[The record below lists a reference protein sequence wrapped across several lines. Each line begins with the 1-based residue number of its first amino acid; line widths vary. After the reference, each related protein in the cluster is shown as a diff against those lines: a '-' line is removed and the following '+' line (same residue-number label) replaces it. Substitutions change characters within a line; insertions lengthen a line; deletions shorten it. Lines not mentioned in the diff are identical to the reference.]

1 MPEPLARPTLSRITL
16 RGALFA
22 FGALLVGINVVSAL
36 WTIRIDRVR
45 VEGDALRNFSNLTA
59 LLAEQTARSLE
70 SVELLLD
77 AAVSDMKA
85 TGIGELAAR
94 EARLKDRI
102 SGIPQV
108 RSLLLLGPDGR
119 VLVDTAGDIPAG
131 LDMSDRSYFTTHREG
146 AAGGRFVS
154 EPFEGRASG
163 HWEFVVSERIAG
175 SAGRFAGVLA
185 AKVDVAY
192 FDRLYRMLDIGGGG
206 FVGLMTAGGTPI
218 TRVPGPREAFGAL
231 VPEPA
236 EVLAALKRDG
246 RFAGWSLGPDQ
257 PEPARVLISA
267 AAIPDLPLTV
277 VVGAPE
283 RAVLAPWR
291 EEAVR
296 IGVRTLL
303 TSAAMLALIALAA
316 RELARRAAADE
327 RVRQSEERYALA
339 VAGANDGIWDRDLVG
354 DRMYYSRRALELL
367 GIDPSLEG
375 FRSVEEWERLIHF
388 HPEDTPRRQATI
400 EAHIAG
406 ETPFYE
412 GEWRVRHADGAYRWV
427 KSHGLCIRDEQDR
440 ATRFAGSLT
449 DIEERKRHEETL
461 RARQEML
468 DLAQQAAKAAA
479 FKWRIG
485 AGTAANRWSPELEPM
500 HGLAPGTYDGTYE
513 TWKRLVHPED
523 RPAVEA
529 ALQRAEA
536 TGDVAAEYRVA
547 HPDGSVHWLQLK
559 GRLLPDADGRPGR
572 MVGFVL
578 DVTDRRQAEAELRR
592 QTALLDELF
601 ESAPEAVV
609 FLDLDGRVIR
619 ANREFTA
626 MFGYAA
632 EEAAGREMFALI
644 VPEDQLEDARAL
656 QKAYRAGAPVAA
668 ECERRRKDGVRIH
681 VSLTVSPVTL
691 GGKLIGLYANYRD
704 ITERKLAEAE
714 QARLQTRLRQAEKME
729 AVGRLAGGI
738 AHDFNNILGGIL
750 GYGEM
755 VEADAADGTPMKRYG
770 RNILT
775 GANRARDLVDQI
787 LTYSRSQNAHRAP
800 VQIDRT
806 VRETLE
812 LVRGSLDSGIALEL
826 ALPATPLVVVGDPT
840 QLHQIVMNLCT
851 NAIQAMS
858 SSGTL
863 RVALEPAD
871 VAAERVLAHGTLAPG
886 RYVRLTVADT
896 GSGMEP
902 ATLARIFE
910 PFFTTKEVGRGTG
923 LGLSLVYGIVT
934 DSGGAINVAS
944 APGRGSTFEIYL
956 PRAEAQVIVVEAA
969 DGPVPRGRGE
979 RVLLVDDEEPLMI
992 MTAEVLA
999 QLGYEAAP
1007 FTDGRAA
1014 LHAFEKAPEAFQLVL
1029 TDEVMPALTGTELA
1043 RRVRRLRPDL
1053 PVVLVSGYSGPIL
1066 TQQALGA
1073 GVSELLK
1080 KPVQSRE
1087 LAAALARALRR
1098 AA

>member
-1 MPEPLARPTLSRITL
+1 MRPALARPSRSRITL
-16 RGALFA
+16 RGVLFA
-22 FGALLVGINVVSAL
+22 LGALLIGINVVSAL
-36 WTIRIDRVR
+36 WTVRTDRAR
-45 VEGDALRNFSNLTA
+45 VEQNALRDFSNLTA
-59 LLAEQTARSLE
+59 LLTEQTARSLE
-70 SVELLLD
+70 SVNLLLE
-77 AAVSDMKA
+77 ATTSDMRA
-85 TGIGELAAR
+85 TGIGELEAR
-94 EARLKDRI
+94 EARLRDRL

-108 RSLLLLGPDGR
+108 RSLLLLDADGR
-119 VLVDTAGDIPAG
+119 LLVDTTGQIPPG
-131 LDMSDRSYFTTHREG
+131 LDMSDRTYFTAHRDG
-146 AAGGRFVS
+146 SAGRFVS

-163 HWEFVVSERIAG
+163 HWEFAVSERIPG
-175 SAGRFAGVLA
+175 RSGRFDGVLA
-185 AKVDVAY
+185 AKMDVTY
-192 FDRLYRMLDIGGGG
+192 FDRLYRSLDIGGGG
-206 FVGLMTAGGTPI
+206 FVGLITMGGMVI
-218 TRVPGPREAFGAL
+218 TRAPFPRAAFAAADADPDGL
-231 VPEPA
+231 
-236 EVLAALKRDG
+236 LASLKRVG
-246 RFAGWSLGPDQ
+246 RFSGWSPGDPD
-257 PEPARVLISA
+257 RILISA
-267 AAIPDLPLTV
+267 AAIPDLPLNV

-291 EEAVR
+291 EEAVH
-296 IGVRTLL
+296 IGLRTLL

-327 RVRQSEERYALA
+327 RVRESEERYALA
-339 VAGANDGIWDRDLVG
+339 VAGANDGIWDLDLVA
-354 DRMYYSRRALELL
+354 DRMYLSRRARELL
-367 GIDPSLEG
+367 GIDPELERSWRYAEWQSL
-375 FRSVEEWERLIHF
+375 IQI
-388 HPEDTPRRQATI
+388 HPEDILRRKTAI
-400 EAHIAG
+400 EDHIAG
-406 ETPFYE
+406 KTPFYE
-412 GEWRVRHADGAYRWV
+412 GEWRVQHADGAYRWV
-427 KSHGLCIRDEQDR
+427 KSHGLCIRDAQGR
-440 ATRFAGSLT
+440 ATRIAGSLT
-449 DIEERKRHEETL
+449 DIEERKRQEETL
-461 RARQEML
+461 RARQDML

-485 AGTAANRWSPELEPM
+485 AGTSANRWSPELEPM

-513 TWKRLVHPED
+513 TWKALIHPDD
-523 RPAVEA
+523 RFAVEA
-529 ALQRAEA
+529 AIKRAEKS
-536 TGDVAAEYRVA
+536 GDVAAEYRVV
-547 HPDGSVHWLQLK
+547 HPDGSIHWLQLK
-559 GRLLPDADGRPGR
+559 GRLLPDGDGRPGR

-578 DVTDRRQAEAELRR
+578 DITDRRQAEAELRR

-609 FLDLDGRVIR
+609 FLDLEGRVVR
-619 ANREFTA
+619 TNRQFTT
-626 MFGYAA
+626 MFGYSA
-632 EEAAGREMFALI
+632 EEVAGREMFALI
-644 VPEDQLEDARAL
+644 VPEDQLEEARAL
-656 QKAYRAGAPVAA
+656 QKVYRSGVPVAA
-668 ECERRRKDGVRIH
+668 ECQRRRKDGARLH
-681 VSLTVSPVTL
+681 VSLTVSPIAL

-714 QARLQTRLRQAEKME
+714 QARLQNRLRQAEKME
-729 AVGRLAGGI
+729 AVSRLAGGI

-755 VEADAADGTPMKRYG
+755 VDAEAAEGTPVKRYA

-787 LTYSRSQNAHRAP
+787 LAYSRSHNASRTP
-800 VQIDRT
+800 VQLDRI
-806 VRETLE
+806 VRETIE
-812 LVRGSLDSGIALEL
+812 LVRGSLDGGIALEL
-826 ALPATPLVVVGDPT
+826 ELPAAPLVVVGDPT

-851 NAIQAMS
+851 NAIHAMS
-858 SSGTL
+858 GSGTL
-863 RVALEPAD
+863 RVALAAVD
-871 VAAERVLAHGTLAPG
+871 LAAERIFAHGTLAPG

-896 GSGMEP
+896 GSGMDP

-934 DSGGAINVAS
+934 DSGGAISVAS
-944 APGRGSTFEIYL
+944 ERGRGSTFEIYL
-956 PRAEAQVIVVEAA
+956 PRAEARAVVVEAT
-969 DGPVPRGRGE
+969 DEPVQRGSGE

-1014 LHAFEKAPEAFQLVL
+1014 LDAFEQTPEAFQVVL

-1043 RRVRRLRPDL
+1043 RRVHRLRPNL
-1053 PVVLVSGYSGPIL
+1053 PIVLVSGYSGPIL